1 MVEIINLERGK
12 VMFLRRSL
20 PIKFKLT
27 LSFLTVAILI
37 GVVGIIGALS
47 LKNVNNKAS
56 GMYNRNFNHVNEIL
70 SIKSNMTEIKS
81 NILIMMYEKDKY
93 KVEEAQKNVITA
105 LNENDKYINDYEKSQ
120 MTSSETKSWKEFN
133 DNAKEYNQVR
143 DKVVNAVKSEDLEEA
158 KKRYLEM
165 VPLQTKMMYSL
176 DKVIDINI
184 SDAKSANEDIS
195 STYINS
201 NKIMITL
208 TIFGLVVAIIFGALI
223 SKAINIPLKK
233 IKGFAE
239 RLALYDF
246 STPISIKRKDE
257 LGQTGSALNKAQENV
272 NKLIRDIIQ
281 NSQDISTSS
290 EELSATAEELSSK
303 AESIDEA
310 VSTISLGMEESCAEA
325 GIISTTVDEVNSNIN
340 DLSKKAMEGSQNANR
355 SKERAIEVKNNS
367 KKSIDEMEK
376 LSKEKQKNML
386 IVIENG
392 KIVDNIKIMADT
404 IGSISEQTNLLALNA
419 AIEAARAGEQGKGF
433 AVVADEVRKLAEQSS
448 EAVTAIKN
456 TIIKVQDAFNNSI
469 NTGNDILKFINTE
482 VHEQFNAYGNTGN
495 IYYSDSEFVS
505 KMSENI
511 ANMSEEITTT
521 VGKVNKLVQEM
532 ASTAQES
539 NDQVATIKESVDET
553 SKAIEQVAL
562 TAQNQA
568 GLAQKLNEMIQ
579 RFKI

>member
-1 MVEIINLERGK
+1 
-12 VMFLRRSL
+12 MFLRRSL

-105 LNENDKYINDYEKSQ
+105 FNENDKYINDYEKSQ

-303 AESIDEA
+303 AASIDEA

-579 RFKI
+579 KFKI

>member
-1 MVEIINLERGK
+1 
-12 VMFLRRSL
+12 MFLRRSL

-105 LNENDKYINDYEKSQ
+105 FNENDKYINDYEKSQ
-120 MTSSETKSWKEFN
+120 MTSSETKSWKEFK

-303 AESIDEA
+303 AASIDEA

-511 ANMSEEITTT
+511 ANMSEEITIT

-579 RFKI
+579 KFKI

>member
-1 MVEIINLERGK
+1 
-12 VMFLRRSL
+12 MFLRRSL

-120 MTSSETKSWKEFN
+120 MTSSETKSWKEFK

-257 LGQTGSALNKAQENV
+257 LGQTGSALNKAQGNV

-303 AESIDEA
+303 AASIDEA

-340 DLSKKAMEGSQNANR
+340 DLYKKAMEGSQNANR

>member
-1 MVEIINLERGK
+1 
-12 VMFLRRSL
+12 MFLRRSL

-208 TIFGLVVAIIFGALI
+208 TIFGLMVAIIFGALI

-303 AESIDEA
+303 AASIDEA

-340 DLSKKAMEGSQNANR
+340 DLSKKAMEGSQNANK

-511 ANMSEEITTT
+511 ANMSEEITIT

-579 RFKI
+579 KFKI

>member
-1 MVEIINLERGK
+1 
-12 VMFLRRSL
+12 MFLRRSL

-105 LNENDKYINDYEKSQ
+105 FNENDKYINDYEKSQ

-303 AESIDEA
+303 AASIDEA

>member
-1 MVEIINLERGK
+1 
-12 VMFLRRSL
+12 MFLRRSL

-27 LSFLTVAILI
+27 LSFLMVAILI
-37 GVVGIIGALS
+37 GIVGIIGALS

-133 DNAKEYNQVR
+133 VNAKEYNQVR
-143 DKVVNAVKSEDLEEA
+143 DKVVNAVKSDDLEEA

-223 SKAINIPLKK
+223 SKAINTPLKK

-303 AESIDEA
+303 AASIDEA

-340 DLSKKAMEGSQNANR
+340 ELSKKAMEGSQNANR

-376 LSKEKQKNML
+376 LSKEKQRNML

-404 IGSISEQTNLLALNA
+404 IGSIAEQTNLLALNA

-448 EAVTAIKN
+448 EAVTAIKD
-456 TIIKVQDAFNNSI
+456 TIIKVQDAFNYSI

-495 IYYSDSEFVS
+495 IYYNDSDFVS

-511 ANMSEEITTT
+511 ANMSEEITIT
-521 VGKVNKLVQEM
+521 VGRVNKLVQEM

-539 NDQVATIKESVDET
+539 NEQVATIKESVDET

-568 GLAQKLNEMIQ
+568 GLAQKLNEMVQ
-579 RFKI
+579 KFKI

>member
-1 MVEIINLERGK
+1 
-12 VMFLRRSL
+12 MFLRRSL

-303 AESIDEA
+303 AASIDEA

-511 ANMSEEITTT
+511 ANMSEEITIT

-579 RFKI
+579 KFKI

>member
-1 MVEIINLERGK
+1 
-12 VMFLRRSL
+12 MFLRRSL

-27 LSFLTVAILI
+27 LSFLMVAILI
-37 GVVGIIGALS
+37 GIVGIIGALS

-133 DNAKEYNQVR
+133 NNAKEYNQVR
-143 DKVVNAVKSEDLEEA
+143 DKVVNAVKSDDLEEA

-208 TIFGLVVAIIFGALI
+208 TIFGLAVAIVFGALI
-223 SKAINIPLKK
+223 SKVINTPLRK

-257 LGQTGSALNKAQENV
+257 LGQTGIALNKAQENV
-272 NKLIRDIIQ
+272 NKLIREIIQ

-303 AESIDEA
+303 AVSIDEA

-325 GIISTTVDEVNSNIN
+325 GIISTTVEEVNSNIN
-340 DLSKKAMEGSQNANR
+340 ELSKKAMEGSQNANK
-355 SKERAIEVKNNS
+355 SKERAVEVKNNS
-367 KKSIDEMEK
+367 KQSIDEMEK
-376 LSKEKQKNML
+376 LSKEKQRNML

-404 IGSISEQTNLLALNA
+404 IGSIAEQTNLLALNA

-448 EAVTAIKN
+448 EAVTAIKD
-456 TIIKVQDAFNNSI
+456 TIIKVQDAFNYSI

-482 VHEQFNAYGNTGN
+482 VHERFNAYGNTGN
-495 IYYSDSEFVS
+495 IYYNDSDFVS
-505 KMSENI
+505 KMSEKI
-511 ANMSEEITTT
+511 ANMSEEITIT
-521 VGKVNKLVQEM
+521 VGRVNKLVQEM

-539 NDQVATIKESVDET
+539 NEQVATIKESVDET

-568 GLAQKLNEMIQ
+568 GLAQKLNEMVQ
-579 RFKI
+579 KFKI

>member
-303 AESIDEA
+303 AASIDEA

-511 ANMSEEITTT
+511 ANMSEEITIT

-579 RFKI
+579 KFKI

>member
-105 LNENDKYINDYEKSQ
+105 FNENDKYINDYEKSQ

-303 AESIDEA
+303 AASIDEA

>member
-165 VPLQTKMMYSL
+165 VPLQAKMMYSL

-303 AESIDEA
+303 AASIDEA

>member
-1 MVEIINLERGK
+1 M
-12 VMFLRRSL
+12 
-20 PIKFKLT
+20 
-27 LSFLTVAILI
+27 TVAILI

-303 AESIDEA
+303 AASIDEA

>member
-1 MVEIINLERGK
+1 
-12 VMFLRRSL
+12 MFLRRSL

-105 LNENDKYINDYEKSQ
+105 FNENDKYINDYEKSQ

-303 AESIDEA
+303 AASIDEA

-355 SKERAIEVKNNS
+355 SKERVIEVKNNS

-511 ANMSEEITTT
+511 ANMSEEITIT

-579 RFKI
+579 KFKI

>member
-1 MVEIINLERGK
+1 
-12 VMFLRRSL
+12 MFLRRSL

-93 KVEEAQKNVITA
+93 KVEEAQKNVITE

-165 VPLQTKMMYSL
+165 VPLQAKMMYSL

-303 AESIDEA
+303 AASIDEA

-511 ANMSEEITTT
+511 ANMSEEITIT

>member
-105 LNENDKYINDYEKSQ
+105 FNENDKYINDYEKSQ

-303 AESIDEA
+303 AASIDEA

-376 LSKEKQKNML
+376 LSKEKQKKML

>member
-1 MVEIINLERGK
+1 
-12 VMFLRRSL
+12 MFLRRSL

-303 AESIDEA
+303 AASIDEA

>member
-1 MVEIINLERGK
+1 
-12 VMFLRRSL
+12 MFLRRSL
-20 PIKFKLT
+20 PIKFKLI

-105 LNENDKYINDYEKSQ
+105 LNENGKYINDYEKSQ

-133 DNAKEYNQVR
+133 NNAKEYNQVR

-223 SKAINIPLKK
+223 SKAINTPLKK

-246 STPISIKRKDE
+246 STPILIKRKDE

-290 EELSATAEELSSK
+290 EELSATAEELSSR
-303 AESIDEA
+303 AASIDEA
-310 VSTISLGMEESCAEA
+310 VITISLGMEESCAEA

-511 ANMSEEITTT
+511 ANMSEEITIT

-579 RFKI
+579 KFKI

>member
-105 LNENDKYINDYEKSQ
+105 FNENDKYINDYEKSQ

-303 AESIDEA
+303 AASIDEA

-579 RFKI
+579 KFKI

>member
-93 KVEEAQKNVITA
+93 KVEEAQKNVITE

-165 VPLQTKMMYSL
+165 VPLQAKMMYSL

-303 AESIDEA
+303 AASIDEA

-511 ANMSEEITTT
+511 ANMSEEITIT

>member
-303 AESIDEA
+303 AASIDEA

>member
-93 KVEEAQKNVITA
+93 KVEEVQKNVITA

-303 AESIDEA
+303 AASIDEA

-340 DLSKKAMEGSQNANR
+340 DLSKKAMEGSQNANK

-511 ANMSEEITTT
+511 ANMSEEITIT

-579 RFKI
+579 KFKI

>member
-1 MVEIINLERGK
+1 
-12 VMFLRRSL
+12 MFLRRSL

-120 MTSSETKSWKEFN
+120 MTSSETKSWKEFK

-257 LGQTGSALNKAQENV
+257 LGQTGSALNKAQGNV

-303 AESIDEA
+303 AASIDEA

-511 ANMSEEITTT
+511 ANMSEEITIT

-579 RFKI
+579 KFKI

>member
-1 MVEIINLERGK
+1 
-12 VMFLRRSL
+12 MFLRRSL

-165 VPLQTKMMYSL
+165 VPLQAKMMYSL

-303 AESIDEA
+303 AASIDEA

>member
-1 MVEIINLERGK
+1 
-12 VMFLRRSL
+12 MFLRRSL

-201 NKIMITL
+201 NKIIITL

>member
-56 GMYNRNFNHVNEIL
+56 GMYSRNFNHVNEIL

-223 SKAINIPLKK
+223 SKAINMPLKK

-303 AESIDEA
+303 AASIDEA

-340 DLSKKAMEGSQNANR
+340 DLSKKAMEGSKNANK

-511 ANMSEEITTT
+511 ANMSEEITIT

-579 RFKI
+579 KFKI

>member
-120 MTSSETKSWKEFN
+120 MTSSETKSWKEFK

-257 LGQTGSALNKAQENV
+257 LGQTGSALNKAQGNV

-303 AESIDEA
+303 AASIDEA

-511 ANMSEEITTT
+511 ANMSEEITIT

-579 RFKI
+579 KFKI

>member
-303 AESIDEA
+303 AASIDEA

-355 SKERAIEVKNNS
+355 SKERVIEVKNNS

-511 ANMSEEITTT
+511 ANMSEEITIT

>member
-1 MVEIINLERGK
+1 M
-12 VMFLRRSL
+12 
-20 PIKFKLT
+20 
-27 LSFLTVAILI
+27 TVAILI

-303 AESIDEA
+303 AASIDEA

-376 LSKEKQKNML
+376 LSKEKTK
-386 IVIENG
+386 E
-392 KIVDNIKIMADT
+392 
-404 IGSISEQTNLLALNA
+404 
-419 AIEAARAGEQGKGF
+419 
-433 AVVADEVRKLAEQSS
+433 
-448 EAVTAIKN
+448 
-456 TIIKVQDAFNNSI
+456 
-469 NTGNDILKFINTE
+469 
-482 VHEQFNAYGNTGN
+482 H
-495 IYYSDSEFVS
+495 
-505 KMSENI
+505 
-511 ANMSEEITTT
+511 
-521 VGKVNKLVQEM
+521 VNCY
-532 ASTAQES
+532 
-539 NDQVATIKESVDET
+539 
-553 SKAIEQVAL
+553 
-562 TAQNQA
+562 
-568 GLAQKLNEMIQ
+568 
-579 RFKI
+579 

>member
-1 MVEIINLERGK
+1 
-12 VMFLRRSL
+12 MFLRRSL

-303 AESIDEA
+303 AASIDEA

-340 DLSKKAMEGSQNANR
+340 DLSKKAMEGSRNANR

-511 ANMSEEITTT
+511 ANMSEEITIT

-579 RFKI
+579 KFKI

>member
-105 LNENDKYINDYEKSQ
+105 FNENDKYINDYEKSQ

-303 AESIDEA
+303 AASIDEA

-355 SKERAIEVKNNS
+355 SKERVIEVKNNS

-511 ANMSEEITTT
+511 ANMSEEITIT

-579 RFKI
+579 KFKI

>member
-1 MVEIINLERGK
+1 
-12 VMFLRRSL
+12 MFLRRSL
-20 PIKFKLT
+20 PIKFKLI

-105 LNENDKYINDYEKSQ
+105 LNENGKYINDYEKSQ
-120 MTSSETKSWKEFN
+120 MTNSETKSWKEFN
-133 DNAKEYNQVR
+133 NNAKEYNQVR

-223 SKAINIPLKK
+223 SNAINIPLKK

-290 EELSATAEELSSK
+290 EELSATAEELSSR
-303 AESIDEA
+303 AASIDEA
-310 VSTISLGMEESCAEA
+310 VITISLGMEESCAEA

-511 ANMSEEITTT
+511 ANMSEEITIT

-579 RFKI
+579 KFKI